1 MLTRTYQLSSDHD
14 AAGYAADPANR
25 LLWRMS
31 RRRLD
36 AEAIR
41 DATLAVSG
49 QLDLARPHASI
60 VAELGFAEYGRRL
73 RTDAVVR
80 DVSYRSVYMPILRGG
95 VPEML
100 NVFDVADPNLVVG
113 QRDVTTVATQ
123 ALYMLNSPFV
133 MQQAE
138 HTARRLLAEPVD
150 ETERADLA
158 YRLTLGRPASEPER
172 QRAAGYIGD
181 YIAALDT
188 ASQQGE
194 EARSAAWASFCQALL
209 ASAEFRYLY

>member
-1 MLTRTYQLSSDHD
+1 
-14 AAGYAADPANR
+14 
-25 LLWRMS
+25 MS

-49 QLDLARPHASI
+49 QLDLERPHASV
-60 VAELGFAEYGRRL
+60 VAELGFAEFGRRL
-73 RTDAVVR
+73 RTDAIIR
-80 DVSYRSVYMPILRGG
+80 DVNYRSVYLPILRGG

-100 NVFDVADPNLVVG
+100 NVFDIADPNLVVG

-133 MQQAE
+133 MANAE
-138 HTARRLLAEPVD
+138 KAARRLLAEPGD
-150 ETERADLA
+150 EQDRVDLA
-158 YRLTLGRPASEPER
+158 YRLMLGRPASGSEAG
-172 QRAAGYIGD
+172 RAVSYLND
-181 YIAALDT
+181 YAAALDT
-188 ASQQGE
+188 DSQKNDS
-194 EARSAAWASFCQALL
+194 ARQAAWASFCQALL